1 EMPKEIKEIKQ
12 FLLTA
17 RRKDARSIKIKTN
30 KDGVVKFK
38 VRTASYLY
46 TLKLKDADK
55 IKKLRQSLPN
65 GVNETKV
72 IEIDNAGRI
81 KRVEA
86 LNAA

>member
-1 EMPKEIKEIKQ
+1 MLDRVLII
-12 FLLTA
+12 FIFRLVLLLFDHA
-17 RRKDARSIKIKTN
+17 AIKIKTN

-65 GVNETKV
+65 GLFSSSLPAPLSLSFSIFT
-72 IEIDNAGRI
+72 RP
-81 KRVEA
+81 
-86 LNAA
+86 